1 MVVLFQYT
9 IFVQINNSEI
19 SINEME
25 IFYNLERE
33 GGVMRKY
40 AIVGFGCAG
49 YCAAKTLSEHCPGS
63 QIDVY
68 SKTSD
73 APANPMLTTYY
84 AAGKIPREQLFPFGS
99 KEEILNRLPIH
110 LIENTTVTRVHAVQR
125 KVETED
131 GAIREYDDIVIA
143 TGSEPLVF
151 PIPGCPEEDVY
162 VMRTPADADA
172 FLDRIHRGMDSALVI
187 GASWVGIKM
196 IEVLKV
202 HGIKRMILADMAPRI
217 FPTATLPQ
225 TAERIHDYL
234 KEEGVDLLF
243 GSGIQSMRREKD
255 GIVSIFSD
263 GTEVKTDVVA
273 LCLGMRSCVQCLNRE
288 EIAIGRAV
296 QVNARMQTSVP
307 HIYAAGDCCEALE
320 LVTGQYM
327 AVNLWANA
335 RMQGEVAALNIA
347 GIPAEYQGN
356 ILHNIAH
363 FLNMD
368 FIGLGDNRAK
378 GEQISHSS
386 PQGWQLDMVAE
397 NGKILC
403 VNILD
408 NRGLSGPLKAILLK
422 RLSGSGHCLNVDEIA
437 ALKKAGLPCEII
449 RIIEGGE
456 HGNT

>member
-1 MVVLFQYT
+1 MG
-9 IFVQINNSEI
+9 N
-19 SINEME
+19 
-25 IFYNLERE
+25 
-33 GGVMRKY
+33 Y

-49 YCAAKTLSEHCPGS
+49 YFAAKTLSEHSPGS
-63 QIDVY
+63 HIDVY
-68 SKTSD
+68 SNTSD

-84 AAGKIPREQLFPFGS
+84 VAGKIPREQLFPFGS
-99 KEEILNRLPIH
+99 KEEVLSRLPIR
-110 LIENTTVTRVHAVQR
+110 LLENTAVKHIHAARRQ
-125 KVETED
+125 VETVD
-131 GAIREYDDIVIA
+131 GTIREYDDIIIA

-151 PIPGCPEEDVY
+151 PIPGCPKEDVY

-172 FLDRIHRGMDSALVI
+172 FLERIRTGIGSALVI
-187 GASWVGIKM
+187 GASWVGIKV
-196 IEVLKV
+196 IEALKA
-202 HGIKRMILADMAPRI
+202 HGVPKMILADMAPRI

-234 KEEGVDLLF
+234 KAEGVDLLF
-243 GSGIQSMRREKD
+243 GSGIQSMRREED
-255 GIVSIFSD
+255 GIVSTFGD
-263 GTEVKTDVVA
+263 GREVKTDVVA
-273 LCLGMRSCVQCLNRE
+273 LCMGMRSCVGCLDRA

-296 QVNARMQTSVP
+296 QVNSRMQTSVP

-327 AVNLWANA
+327 AVNLWANS

-356 ILHNIAH
+356 FLHNIAH

-378 GEQISHSS
+378 GELISHTS
-386 PQGWQLDMVAE
+386 PNGWQLDMIVSD
-397 NGKILC
+397 GKILC
-403 VNILD
+403 VNLLD

-422 RLSGSGHCLNVDEIA
+422 RLAGGNPQQRLSVDETV
-437 ALKKAGLPCEII
+437 ALKNAGLPCEII
-449 RIIEGGE
+449 RIIEGGN